1 MQSNNSIL
9 KHDELQHQLADF
21 LWENVPGLEA
31 LLIIT
36 LNGNVI
42 EHRTVPQY
50 EKGYNAEW
58 LKHFG
63 SLIST
68 RFQTGDFRKQ
78 LGGLDM
84 TVNIFENRAVLVSPL
99 RTNHILTLIMPR
111 MTNFDKLGSI
121 LSNYNRRNT
130 A

>member
-1 MQSNNSIL
+1 
-9 KHDELQHQLADF
+9 

-36 LNGNVI
+36 TDGNVI

-50 EKGYNAEW
+50 EKAYNAEW

-68 RFQTGDFRKQ
+68 RFQTGDIQKQ
-78 LGGLDM
+78 FGGLDM
-84 TVNIFENRAVLVSPL
+84 TVNIFKDRTVLVS
-99 RTNHILTLIMPR
+99 R

-121 LSNYNRRNT
+121 LSNYNQRNT

>member
-1 MQSNNSIL
+1 LQSNNSIL
-9 KHDELQHQLADF
+9 KHDEVQHQLADY

-36 LNGNVI
+36 TDGNVI

-50 EKGYNAEW
+50 EKAYNAEW

-68 RFQTGDFRKQ
+68 RFQTGDIQKQ
-78 LGGLDM
+78 FGGLDM
-84 TVNIFENRAVLVSPL
+84 TVNIFKDRTVLVSML
-99 RTNHILTLIMPR
+99 RTNHILTMITPR

-121 LSNYNRRNT
+121 LSNYNQRNT